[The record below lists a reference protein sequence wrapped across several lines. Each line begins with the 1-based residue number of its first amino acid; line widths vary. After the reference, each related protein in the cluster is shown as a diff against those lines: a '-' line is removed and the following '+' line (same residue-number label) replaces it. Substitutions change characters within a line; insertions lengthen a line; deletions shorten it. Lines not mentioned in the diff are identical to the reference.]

1 MKKSFLALFALT
13 LTLCLPMQVMA
24 DEMVSL
30 KAGYMSLTPEGKF
43 ASTDSNVLNTKI
55 DIEDDLDIG
64 DSEEIMVEAALRFGS
79 FRLTASYLPLNFS
92 GTSALNRQI
101 NFGNETFDVNTTV
114 EGEMDVDLYDLGLT
128 WYLLNFDDLPVR
140 FQFGPELSVK
150 VVDGEASIMDKTTG
164 IREEVSGTVP
174 APTIGARARVGLAD
188 FLAVTGR
195 VGYTEYSDNSLL
207 DADAQL
213 EFSPIPFV
221 GIFGGY
227 RYLDLDVD
235 EDDILID
242 ATFKGPYGGAFLR
255 F

>member
-1 MKKSFLALFALT
+1 MKKRFLALFVLT
-13 LTLCLPMQVMA
+13 LAIGLPMPVMA
-24 DEMVSL
+24 DEIVSL
-30 KAGYMSLTPEGKF
+30 KVGYISLTPEGQF
-43 ASTDSNVLNTKI
+43 ASTDSDFLNTEI
-55 DIEDDLDIG
+55 DIEDDLDLG
-64 DSEEIMVEAALRFGS
+64 DSEEVMAEAALQFGS

-92 GTSALNRQI
+92 GTSTLNRSI
-101 NFGNETFDVNTTV
+101 NFGDQTFDVDTTV
-114 EGEMDVDLYDLGLT
+114 KGEMDVDLYDLGLT

-140 FQFGPELSVK
+140 FQFGPEIAVK
-150 VVDGEASIMDKTTG
+150 VVDGEASIMDETTG
-164 IREEVSGTVP
+164 VREEVSGTLP
-174 APTIGARARVGLAD
+174 APTIGARTRIGLAD

-207 DADAQL
+207 DLDAQL
-213 EFSPIPFV
+213 ELSPIPFV

-242 ATFKGPYGGAFLR
+242 ATFKGPYAGAFLR